1 MKIKVRLRTVSVCL
15 LVLCVA
21 GALSRLSTGAQAQ
34 KSNKTRT
41 AHPSSPPK
49 TDSKANPT
57 ANDPEY
63 AAKVKEYT
71 TESYFMTEL
80 VDHLPASDKVPSPDK
95 ILGYEVGA
103 PGHLTYSKDLY
114 RYYHEL
120 EKPSP
125 VHDSNGTSLSNKSDV
140 RACQLHNR

>member
-21 GALSRLSTGAQAQ
+21 GAVSRFSTGAHAQ
-34 KSNKTRT
+34 KPDKTRT

-49 TDSKANPT
+49 TDPKANPT

-71 TESYFMTEL
+71 TES
-80 VDHLPASDKVPSPDK
+80 
-95 ILGYEVGA
+95 
-103 PGHLTYSKDLY
+103 
-114 RYYHEL
+114 
-120 EKPSP
+120 
-125 VHDSNGTSLSNKSDV
+125 
-140 RACQLHNR
+140 